1 MNIFATKGG
10 RAQRTSLFFKL
21 SPVAAACTMLVT
33 AMSAQAQTSATPTAD
48 APIASVT
55 VTGIRRGIEDAISV
69 KKDSTSIVE
78 AISAEDIGKL
88 PDVSIAESIARL
100 PGLAAQRVAGRAQV
114 ISVRGL
120 SPDFSTTLLNG
131 REQVS
136 TGDNR
141 SVEFDQY
148 PSELISGVT
157 VYKTPDASL
166 VGQGLSGTIDMQTV
180 RPLSFGG
187 RTVALNARGEHN
199 SLGKIANASPNG
211 ERFSASYIDQFANRT
226 IGIAL
231 GYAHL
236 TSPIL
241 DHETGLYE
249 PWKTATAPGGDTYRN
264 GVPAGTAITDGIK
277 SLATSGKNERDGFMG
292 VLQYRP
298 NQQWN
303 NVLDVYASRFKAEQ
317 TGNQFETNLGDYNGG
332 YQPGLQYNPITTS
345 NGILTGATANNVYPL
360 VRGMYNKRKDD
371 IRAVGWNTTY
381 KNGGMTLTGDL
392 SYSKATRDE
401 LSLENNTQYTNF
413 AGDPF
418 LDNLKLGFQ
427 AGQFAQLTGTRNYS
441 DPANLYVRNTIY
453 GSGYGKVPHVDDEL
467 KSFRL
472 GGNFAID
479 RFGIASVDVGVNYS
493 DRTKVKRQPEG
504 NINLNGNPSTISP
517 DLEYGLV
524 DLGFAGSGMIPS
536 WNVPGVVA
544 KYMTFNPTDTESYL
558 ISKAWQVKEKITTTY
573 VKGNIDTDVSEN
585 VTLRGNFGLQVQRTD
600 QSSHAN
606 YFDGTKPVG
615 QQIKP
620 TDDGKTYTDVLPS
633 MNLAFG
639 FQNDQTVRLAAARQI
654 ARARVDQLRSA
665 LDFGVGTVDFKPGA
679 SGGNAELDPWR
690 ANAYDISYEKYF
702 GKKAYVALAGFH
714 KKLVS
719 YIYTQTQT
727 YDFSK
732 YTPGT
737 PAITNFG
744 NYTAPYNGK
753 GGTLKGLELSGSMPF
768 NQISPVLD
776 GFGIQAS
783 YTYSDSDIKIQDP
796 DSNIGSNIPLPGLSK
811 NVSNLTLYYEKN
823 GFETRVSQRRRSD
836 FVGEIG
842 NFNGARTLRYVVGEN
857 VIDFQIGYTFQTGAL
872 KGVGLIAQVNNLTNQ
887 AYETYNGDR
896 AKQLEYQKYGRTVLV
911 GANYKF

>member
-1 MNIFATKGG
+1 MNIFASKRSGSS
-10 RAQRTSLFFKL
+10 RTGLFFKL
-21 SPVAAACTMLVT
+21 SPVAAACTVLIAAV
-33 AMSAQAQTSATPTAD
+33 SAQAQAQTAAAAPTAD
-48 APIASVT
+48 APIATVT
-55 VTGIRRGIEDAISV
+55 VSGIRRGIEDAISV
-69 KKDSTSIVE
+69 KKDSSSIVE

-114 ISVRGL
+114 IAVRGL

-166 VGQGLSGTIDMQTV
+166 IGQGLAGTIDMQTV

-187 RTVALNARGEHN
+187 RTVALNARGERN
-199 SLGKIANASPNG
+199 SLGKIANAKATGN
-211 ERFSASYIDQFANRT
+211 RFSASYIDQFADRT
-226 IGIAL
+226 IGLAL

-236 TSPIL
+236 ESPVL
-241 DHETGLYE
+241 DNETGLYE
-249 PWKTATAPGGDTYRN
+249 PWKVESRP
-264 GVPAGTAITDGIK
+264 GVPAGTSIMDGIK
-277 SLATSGKNERDGFMG
+277 SVARSGKNERDGFMG

-303 NVLDVYASRFKAEQ
+303 SVLDVYASKFKREETA
-317 TGNQFETNLGDYNGG
+317 NQLEVNLSGYNGG
-332 YQPGLQYNPITTS
+332 FTPGLLFNPVTTS
-345 NGILTGATANNVYPL
+345 NGVLTGGTANNVYPL

-371 IRAVGWNTTY
+371 IKAAGWATTY
-381 KNGGMTLTGDL
+381 KTQAVSITGDL

-401 LSLENNTQYTNF
+401 LNLENNTQISSTSTTPT
-413 AGDPF
+413 PF
-418 LDNLKLGFQ
+418 LDNVGLGFN
-427 AGQFAQLTGTRNYS
+427 AGNFAQLTTGRSYAS
-441 DPANLYVRNTIY
+441 PSNLYIRDTIY

-467 KSFRL
+467 KSARL
-472 GGNFAID
+472 SANIPLD
-479 RFGIASVDVGVNYS
+479 RFSIASVDVGVNFS
-493 DRTKVKRQPEG
+493 DRTKNKRQPEA
-504 NINLNGNPSTISP
+504 NILLKGSPTTISS
-517 DLEYGLV
+517 DLQYPLV

-536 WNVPGVVA
+536 WNVPAVVA
-544 KYMTFNPTDTESYL
+544 KYMTFNPTEDAGYL
-558 ISKAWQVKEKITTTY
+558 VAKAWQVKEKITTGY
-573 VKGNIDTDVSEN
+573 IKGNIDADLSETI
-585 VTLRGNFGLQVQRTD
+585 TLRGNVGVQVQRTD

-606 YFDGTKPVG
+606 LYDGSQPAG

-620 TDDGKTYTDVLPS
+620 VDDGKKYTDVLPS

-639 FQNDQTVRLAAARQI
+639 LPNDQTIRFAAARQI
-654 ARARVDQLRSA
+654 ARPRVDQLRSA
-665 LDFGVGTVDFKPGA
+665 LEFGVDTATFKPGG
-679 SGGNAELDPWR
+679 SGGNAQLDPWR
-690 ANAYDISYEKYF
+690 ANAFDISYEKYF
-702 GKKAYVALAGFH
+702 GKKAYIALAGFH
-714 KKLVS
+714 KKLTS
-719 YIYTQTQT
+719 YIYTQTLP

-737 PAITNFG
+737 IAKTQTGNF
-744 NYTAPYNGK
+744 TAPFNGQ
-753 GGTLKGLELSGSMPF
+753 GGTLKGAELSGSMPL
-768 NQISPVLD
+768 NLVSPVLD

-783 YTYSDSDIKIQDP
+783 YSYTDSDIKIEDP
-796 DSNIGSNIPLPGLSK
+796 GTSIGTNIPLPGLSK
-811 NVSNLTLYYEKN
+811 NTSNLTLYYEKN

-842 NFNGARTLRYVVGEN
+842 NFDGNRALRYVVGEN
-857 VIDFQIGYTFQTGAL
+857 VVDFQIGYTFQTGQL
-872 KGVGLIAQVNNLTNQ
+872 KGLGLVAQVNNLTNE

-896 AKQLEYQKYGRTVLV
+896 KKQLEYQKYGRTVLI